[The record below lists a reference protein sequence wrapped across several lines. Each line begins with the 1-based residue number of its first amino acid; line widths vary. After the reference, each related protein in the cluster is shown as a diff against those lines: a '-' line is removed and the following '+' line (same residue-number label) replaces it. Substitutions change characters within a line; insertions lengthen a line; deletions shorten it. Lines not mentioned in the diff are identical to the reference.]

1 MLAIW
6 LPLIVILMRSFTATL
21 DHGLKW
27 SNLTLSNMA
36 ETLTPGTPALE
47 AMRRSFRY
55 AGLSALIAACIA
67 LVLAT
72 RLDRAG
78 PNLRAAVNGIA
89 LGAIA
94 IPGVVLAFG
103 YILVWNRLSGFR
115 DWPFSHDGQA

>member
-1 MLAIW
+1 
-6 LPLIVILMRSFTATL
+6 
-21 DHGLKW
+21 
-27 SNLTLSNMA
+27 MA

-89 LGAIA
+89 LGAIT
-94 IPGVVLAFG
+94 IPGFVLAFG
-103 YILVWNRLSGFR
+103 YILVWNRLPGFR
-115 DWPFSHDGQA
+115 DWPFPHDGQA